1 MVPGGMGTPP
11 AGASWLPSDPWSF
24 AWKVI
29 TKRYVTVALPIV
41 VGVVVFAILA
51 NIISVGGSVTLAV
64 LAQQGLLEPMMMEA
78 LNLAV
83 SSIGIIIGVLVGAFF
98 GGGLVST
105 ALKAARGQPTS
116 FGDPFSG
123 GRYFVQM
130 LIANIVFVI
139 LTVVGGAFC
148 VVPGVIL
155 ALGLCLT
162 QMLIVDQ
169 GLSGVDALK
178 RSWEMTKGHKMN
190 LFVFGLI
197 GLLVGIAGT
206 AACGIGAILVSLP
219 MGCVA
224 GAHMYLRIKGETVPE
239 PT

>member
-11 AGASWLPSDPWSF
+11 AGASWSPSEPWSF

-29 TKRYVTVALPIV
+29 TKRYTTVALPLV
-41 VGVVVFAILA
+41 VGFVVQGILGNIVSGGGGAALAI
-51 NIISVGGSVTLAV
+51 
-64 LAQQGLLEPMMMEA
+64 LAQQGLLDPSMIDV

-83 SSIGIIIGVLVGAFF
+83 SSVGGVVTLLVTAFF
-98 GGGLVST
+98 AGGFATT

-130 LIANIVFVI
+130 LIALVVSFIVSFI
-139 LTVVGGAFC
+139 GFALC
-148 VVPGVIL
+148 VVPGVIVGLGL
-155 ALGLCLT
+155 ALNH
-162 QMLIVDQ
+162 MLIVDQ

-190 LFVFGLI
+190 IFVYGLI
-197 GLLVGIAGT
+197 GLLVMIAG
-206 AACGIGAILVSLP
+206 ALACGIGMVLVSLP
-219 MGCVA
+219 MLFVGNA
-224 GAHMYLRIKGETVPE
+224 YLYLRIKGESVPE